1 MYGGH
6 KAFFKNVKIS
16 KAFDV
21 HTDLQSI
28 WLMIYRQTQQ
38 NNELLLLSG
47 VI

>member
-1 MYGGH
+1 MG
-6 KAFFKNVKIS
+6 AIRLFFKNVKIS

-28 WLMIYRQTQQ
+28 LLIIYRQIQQ
-38 NNELLLLSG
+38 NNELLILRW